1 LRSPLW
7 TQLSLILAQLEQNG
21 ISPRLCFY
29 LAIASSGLLLLGQ
42 SSTVLL
48 NQPSQQDY
56 RPLLSQQP
64 PQITSPVLPSPQLP
78 SPATVLNLSR
88 AEQRV
93 LNQLSDRRWDGRQW
107 YLSKSRQLRDYLSTE
122 DWQRRETIAA
132 NPLRYPSKAD
142 YLALKQSQYR
152 QVVEQEFP
160 IQRLIL
166 GSSIA
171 LGIPDEFLSPDD
183 LNLGIPA
190 AYLQDTLQQ
199 VQTLDE
205 NRRPDQIILF
215 GAATPELL
223 KQASVSEIQED
234 ARAVLNALS
243 RKYPQVPII
252 VVSVLPRSPSTELT
266 HPHMER
272 VDNTKVRRLNRNLAH
287 LFAQHPQIRFLDL
300 NPYIT
305 DDDGYLKRDFSTDGL
320 HANALTAL
328 VLIKLLQFSDR
339 LDSTFYD
346 TF

>member
-1 LRSPLW
+1 MRSPLW

-42 SSTVLL
+42 SSSILL

-93 LNQLSDRRWDGRQW
+93 LNQLGDRRWDGRQW
-107 YLSKSRQLRDYLSTE
+107 YLSQSRQLRDYLSTE

-142 YLALKQSQYR
+142 YLALKQSQYH
-152 QVVEQEFP
+152 QVLQQGSP

-171 LGIPDEFLSPDD
+171 LGIPDEFLSPED

-223 KQASVSEIQED
+223 KQASISEIQED

-252 VVSVLPRSPSTELT
+252 VVSVLPRSRSTELT

-339 LDSTFYD
+339 LNSTFYD
-346 TF
+346 RF